1 MPRPT
6 KLSPQRQAQICEYVA
21 QGHSREI
28 AAQACGI
35 TATTVY
41 RWMKRGETEPDGPF
55 GEFCMALKRADAE
68 AEIASLRIISAAAE
82 SGVWQAAAWKLE
94 RRYPK
99 KWGRRRLGTPAQSK
113 LIVECADWFEERV
126 SAAEKFYSGN

>member
-35 TATTVY
+35 AATTVY

-68 AEIASLRIISAAAE
+68 AEIACLRRIKAAAE
-82 SGVWQAAAWKLE
+82 AGDWRAAAWMLE
-94 RRYPK
+94 RRYPE
-99 KWGRRRLGTPAQSK
+99 KWGRRRAARSEGG
-113 LIVECADWFEERV
+113 IVVR
-126 SAAEKFYSGN
+126 SAAYEALCAGD

>member
-1 MPRPT
+1 MIVSSGRL
-6 KLSPQRQAQICEYVA
+6 KGSPCPAQPSSA
-21 QGHSREI
+21 PNAKRRSASTSRRGHSREI

-35 TATTVY
+35 AATTVY

-82 SGVWQAAAWKLE
+82 SGVWQVL
-94 RRYPK
+94 
-99 KWGRRRLGTPAQSK
+99 L
-113 LIVECADWFEERV
+113 
-126 SAAEKFYSGN
+126 AEQNRISR